1 MNRKYF
7 QPSAYLRK
15 VRFTIAKVLLL
26 LKIPLKVRTRVDSAV
41 IAFVTTSY
49 TEYVLR
55 ARESFRREEVTMYW
69 LRNIVNPTDVVY
81 DIGANVGPYSLYA
94 GHKIKTAKKKEKRA
108 VVYAFEPAFSNFFP
122 LCRNIEANELNDI
135 VVPFPLALGKDR
147 HETDF
152 FLRTT
157 ITGDAMHGVT
167 QPSSEGREFEPKFRQ
182 GIGVTSLDKFVQNGG
197 VKFPN
202 HIKIDVDGSELDI
215 IHGADQVLRDFRLK
229 SIMIEINA
237 NLSQGKIEEIIT
249 GHDFVE
255 EMVEEWKGKNTFN
268 KLYVRR

>member
-94 GHKIKTAKKKEKRA
+94 GHKIKTAKKDSARSRCGTLAFSLAKRA
-108 VVYAFEPAFSNFFP
+108 DIPAPTS
-122 LCRNIEANELNDI
+122 AG
-135 VVPFPLALGKDR
+135 VLGM
-147 HETDF
+147 T
-152 FLRTT
+152 RTSA
-157 ITGDAMHGVT
+157 G
-167 QPSSEGREFEPKFRQ
+167 
-182 GIGVTSLDKFVQNGG
+182 
-197 VKFPN
+197 
-202 HIKIDVDGSELDI
+202 
-215 IHGADQVLRDFRLK
+215 
-229 SIMIEINA
+229 
-237 NLSQGKIEEIIT
+237 
-249 GHDFVE
+249 
-255 EMVEEWKGKNTFN
+255 
-268 KLYVRR
+268 

>member
-94 GHKIKTAKKKEKRA
+94 GHKIKTAKK
-108 VVYAFEPAFSNFFP
+108 
-122 LCRNIEANELNDI
+122 I
-135 VVPFPLALGKDR
+135 
-147 HETDF
+147 
-152 FLRTT
+152 
-157 ITGDAMHGVT
+157 
-167 QPSSEGREFEPKFRQ
+167 RQ
-182 GIGVTSLDKFVQNGG
+182 GHAVAHWHFHWQKGRTYQ
-197 VKFPN
+197 
-202 HIKIDVDGSELDI
+202 
-215 IHGADQVLRDFRLK
+215 RLP
-229 SIMIEINA
+229 A
-237 NLSQGKIEEIIT
+237 PGY
-249 GHDFVE
+249 
-255 EMVEEWKGKNTFN
+255 WA
-268 KLYVRR
+268 